1 MYLIAGSP
9 VFTLQNSDRG
19 DNLIFD
25 DMFLPV
31 HVCHYTG
38 FGVHSHVFNSYITMY
53 ITLLSQ

>member
-38 FGVHSHVFNSYITMY
+38 FGVHSHVF
-53 ITLLSQ
+53 